1 MSQKSK
7 RSFGIII
14 RRFLAGFLLFSI
26 VMGLIEDITSG
37 NFSRTSMD
45 GFALGLIIV
54 FFLAFYSRKNNKS
67 KKVEFEDE
75 TIQPDNELLEEID
88 IVQDEEIQISTE
100 NLNFENIEN
109 EINDVENDIKDNNT
123 IKPSSKYNPI
133 NDRESM
139 ISRLFKGRNNRYG

>member
-100 NLNFENIEN
+100 NLNFENFPLI
-109 EINDVENDIKDNNT
+109 ILFQ
-123 IKPSSKYNPI
+123 
-133 NDRESM
+133 
-139 ISRLFKGRNNRYG
+139 LFKSGCFEFLMFKVYKLSLIHI

>member
-1 MSQKSK
+1 MSQKPK

-54 FFLAFYSRKNNKS
+54 FFLAFYSRKNSKS

-75 TIQPDNELLEEID
+75 TSYREKVTTLRESYFSTKPEVTPSELSED
-88 IVQDEEIQISTE
+88 VK
-100 NLNFENIEN
+100 
-109 EINDVENDIKDNNT
+109 VENQEVG
-123 IKPSSKYNPI
+123 PGMEAYVQALSRWSK
-133 NDRESM
+133 
-139 ISRLFKGRNNRYG
+139 K

>member
-1 MSQKSK
+1 MSQKPK

-109 EINDVENDIKDNNT
+109 EIKDKTTN
-123 IKPSSKYNPI
+123 KKSPKYNPI

-139 ISRLFKGRNNRYG
+139 FSRLFRGNKNRYG